1 MKKII
6 IVLAGVALLFGGSYF
21 MLLELNRG
29 EEPVQEES
37 RVPEENQEEITRLV
51 MAVPYSD
58 ISEEDMSLMER
69 EVNAITREKIGVEV
83 SFVRADHYR
92 KTITLMLAGEEQLDI
107 MMASGNMFIETYINE
122 KLMALDDLLE
132 QYGRGILEEVGE
144 TAVQSCSINGKIY
157 GVPNNRDYAAGTN
170 AFMLR
175 KDILD
180 QYGINSADIKTVEQL
195 EEVFAFI
202 KEKEPDMTVL
212 ASGGGTMISNLYF
225 TSLMM
230 GSFRPGV
237 HMDYGRE
244 EEIVNLFE
252 TEEYFEALK
261 RVRRWYLQGYLDA
274 DLLGQTESLF
284 SRVRKGEIFAYTTKW
299 KPGLESQDTN
309 AAGYEMV
316 CVQLG
321 ETAVSFNTYAAM
333 PYVITQN
340 TVSEQKSME
349 LLNLM
354 YTDAEIMNLMS
365 YGVEGIHYRKTED
378 GYFTYVDE
386 EKRNPF
392 INNAWKVPNQFIT
405 GVWEGNPLTLWEDM
419 RKFNEEAIQSCE
431 IGFNFDIS
439 PVMTE
444 YFALSDIYSKYK
456 NVLENGLVNP
466 EEGLEAMLEEMY
478 DSGLSDV
485 LAEETRQFEDWKART
500 DR

>member
-1 MKKII
+1 MKKIV
-6 IVLAGVALLFGGSYF
+6 IVLAGMVFLFGGSYF
-21 MLLELNRG
+21 ILSELNRN
-29 EEPVQEES
+29 ETHITENVRKQEQ
-37 RVPEENQEEITRLV
+37 NQKNIIKLV

-58 ISEEDMSLMER
+58 VPDKDMEQMER
-69 EVNAITREKIGVEV
+69 EVNAITRNKIGVEV

-92 KTITLMLAGEEQLDI
+92 NTITLMLAGEEQLDI

-122 KLMALDDLLE
+122 KLVALDELLE
-132 QYGRGILEEVGE
+132 QYGQGIMEEAGE
-144 TAVQSCSINGKIY
+144 MAIKACSINGKIY

-175 KDILD
+175 KDLLD
-180 QYGINSADIKTVEQL
+180 KYEIDPADIKNLEQL
-195 EEVFAFI
+195 EEVFALI
-202 KEKEPDMTVL
+202 KEKEPDISVL
-212 ASGGGTMISNLYF
+212 VSGGGTMISNLYF

-237 HMDYGRE
+237 HMDYGRDE
-244 EEIVNLFE
+244 KIVNLFD

-261 RVRRWYLQGYLDA
+261 RVRRWYLQGYLDE
-274 DLLGQTESLF
+274 DMLGQTESLF
-284 SRVRKGEIFAYTTKW
+284 ARVRKGEIFAYTTKW
-299 KPGLESQDTN
+299 KPGIESQDTN

-333 PYVITQN
+333 PYVITKN
-340 TVSEQKSME
+340 TVSEKKSME

-354 YTDAEIMNLMS
+354 YTDPDIMNLMS
-365 YGVEGIHYRKTED
+365 YGVEGVHYKKTED
-378 GYFTYVDE
+378 GHFTYVDE

-405 GVWEGNPLTLWEDM
+405 GVWEGNPLTLWENM

-456 NVLENGLVNP
+456 NILENGLVNP
-466 EEGLEAMLEEMY
+466 EEGLETMLAEMY
-478 DSGLSDV
+478 TSGLSDV
-485 LAEETRQFEDWKART
+485 LAEERRQFAYWKART
-500 DR
+500 DQ